1 MWASFIPRA
10 VVLSYCPWSS
20 WADPGACGSF
30 VPTSRFSCLTTR
42 PRGLEHLPSWPHREP
57 SSSALHLAGSS
68 CRPQDWGALT
78 HLHGLWRDRSDLTG
92 RRRGAG
98 SWGTPRALSV
108 DSWIFFWVSLITL
121 DCASCLS
128 RVVRPNRSP
137 PAPCPPAL
145 SDLSGVHLSEDCRL
159 HAALLTSLH
168 LSCWNYLVRGLHLQ
182 NLHLPESR
190 TYSDLALSGEAIH
203 RFAHTCVSYE
213 IGVQQNPG

>member
-1 MWASFIPRA
+1 MWVSFIPRA

-42 PRGLEHLPSWPHREP
+42 PRGPEHLPSWPHREP

-78 HLHGLWRDRSDLTG
+78 HLHGLWRDHSDLTG

-108 DSWIFFWVSLITL
+108 DSWIFFRVSLITL

-128 RVVRPNRSP
+128 RVVRPNRLP
-137 PAPCPPAL
+137 PAPQPY
-145 SDLSGVHLSEDCRL
+145 
-159 HAALLTSLH
+159 LTSLGCTFQKTVCFMQPCSLAFASVAGII
-168 LSCWNYLVRGLHLQ
+168 LSEACIFRICIYQ
-182 NLHLPESR
+182 NLEL
-190 TYSDLALSGEAIH
+190 TQ
-203 RFAHTCVSYE
+203 T
-213 IGVQQNPG
+213 